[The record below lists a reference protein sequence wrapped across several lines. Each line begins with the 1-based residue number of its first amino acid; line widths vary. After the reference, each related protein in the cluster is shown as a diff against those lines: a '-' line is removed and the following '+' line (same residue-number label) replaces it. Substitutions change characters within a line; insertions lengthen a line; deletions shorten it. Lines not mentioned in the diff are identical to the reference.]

1 MCIFHNESRNTF
13 IVISEMFSLL
23 FWGFSSQMP
32 CFLAQRYSP
41 AFQSVA
47 WLLMHKEHIVH
58 SNNSTILQD
67 IKNKDLEYVILY
79 ILFRLSKASFWYFPK
94 SKTVKMYYWHQSAL
108 KLKQLV
114 FSSKLQNV

>member
-1 MCIFHNESRNTF
+1 
-13 IVISEMFSLL
+13 
-23 FWGFSSQMP
+23 MP

-79 ILFRLSKASFWYFPK
+79 ILFRLSKASF
-94 SKTVKMYYWHQSAL
+94 
-108 KLKQLV
+108 
-114 FSSKLQNV
+114 